1 MEVHAE
7 GSAAVRNAALAGND
21 PVEKSKSE
29 STPFWARSGGNVNA
43 LVRAVVEARET
54 ATGRRLDAWQHARL
68 FALVNMAQADASIA
82 LFDAKY
88 DEAFWRPITAIHAT
102 EDPAWTTYLSPTP
115 PYPDYPSGLSS
126 LVGSATE
133 VLRQYF
139 GTDALPFSMRSTT
152 FAGVPFSRGFGTL
165 TEAQND
171 AAMSRVYGGI
181 HFRSACLDGIDLGNK
196 VGRYVFRHYLKP
208 L

>member
-1 MEVHAE
+1 
-7 GSAAVRNAALAGND
+7 
-21 PVEKSKSE
+21 
-29 STPFWARSGGNVNA
+29 
-43 LVRAVVEARET
+43 
-54 ATGRRLDAWQHARL
+54 
-68 FALVNMAQADASIA
+68 MA
-82 LFDAKY
+82 
-88 DEAFWRPITAIHAT
+88 
-102 EDPAWTTYLSPTP
+102 
-115 PYPDYPSGLSS
+115 
-126 LVGSATE
+126 
-133 VLRQYF
+133 RQYF